1 MQERQLDMPELH
13 QLENELRRVMY
24 QYRYTS
30 VLRSTVNT
38 LIIVAAFAILVATL
52 WIPVLQIYGNS
63 MVPTLQEGQIVVCVK
78 DSSFERGDLISFY
91 VGNNLLVKRVIAGPG
106 DWVDIDES
114 GTVFVNGEALAE
126 PYVSEKALGQS
137 DLQFPYQVPQARY
150 FLMGDQRKTSIDSRT
165 SLIGCVA
172 MEQIVGKI
180 VFCVWPFP
188 DFGMVE

>member
-1 MQERQLDMPELH
+1 MRKRQLDMPELH
-13 QLENELRRVMY
+13 QLEKELRRVMY

-30 VLRSTVNT
+30 VLRSTINT
-38 LIIVAAFAILVATL
+38 LIIIAAFAILVATL
-52 WIPVLQIYGNS
+52 WIPVLQIYGSS
-63 MVPTLQEGQIVVCVK
+63 MVPTLHEGQIVVCVK

-106 DWVDIDES
+106 DWVDIDTD
-114 GTVFVNGEALAE
+114 GTVYVNGEALAE
-126 PYVSEKALGQS
+126 PYVTEKALGQS

-165 SLIGCVA
+165 SLIGCVG